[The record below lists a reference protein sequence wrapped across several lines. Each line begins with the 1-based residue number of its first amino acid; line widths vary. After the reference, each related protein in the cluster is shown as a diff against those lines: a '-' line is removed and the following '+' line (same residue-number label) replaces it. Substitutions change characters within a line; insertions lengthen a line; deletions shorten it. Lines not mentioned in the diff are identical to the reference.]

1 MKKTTY
7 RLRNWSQYTN
17 ALKQRGS
24 ITFHFAPDVAQ
35 GWMSQHKTGRKGASP
50 TYADQ
55 AIAACLSVKIVF
67 GLPLRQT
74 QGFVQSV
81 LRLLDLSH
89 LPTPDY
95 STLCRRQ
102 KDLSVP
108 LSHSRSPREP
118 IHVVV
123 DSTGLKVFGEG
134 EWQVKKHGASKRR
147 TWRKLHLGVDEA
159 TGEIVAVVTTEAD
172 VADGTAFPR
181 VLAQVEPPLRQCSCD
196 GAYDWWQIWEA
207 IEARGAKAT
216 IPPRSGAVIR
226 QHGNCAASP
235 LPRDEVLRAIRRS
248 GLRRWKQ
255 ESGYSRRS
263 LAETAMMRQKVL
275 FGSGLWSRSLARQSF
290 ARAPIGGMLSALRG
304 VEPLYHIGNARQLP
318 CGGGDVRD
326 RPSKPGEDHLP
337 QSFMQQSPF

>member
-1 MKKTTY
+1 
-7 RLRNWSQYTN
+7 
-17 ALKQRGS
+17 
-24 ITFHFAPDVAQ
+24 
-35 GWMSQHKTGRKGASP
+35 
-50 TYADQ
+50 
-55 AIAACLSVKIVF
+55 
-67 GLPLRQT
+67 
-74 QGFVQSV
+74 
-81 LRLLDLSH
+81 
-89 LPTPDY
+89 
-95 STLCRRQ
+95 
-102 KDLSVP
+102 
-108 LSHSRSPREP
+108 
-118 IHVVV
+118 
-123 DSTGLKVFGEG
+123 LKVFGEG

-255 ESGYSRRS
+255 ESGYSRPS

-337 QSFMQQSPF
+337 QSFMQQSHGSI

>member
-1 MKKTTY
+1 MKQPTTY
-7 RLRNWSQYTN
+7 RLRNWNQYTN

-24 ITFHFAPDVAQ
+24 ITFHFADEVTQ
-35 GWMSQHKTGRKGASP
+35 GWLNPDKTGKPGASN
-50 TYADQ
+50 TYSEQ

-67 GLPLRQT
+67 GLPLRQA

-81 LRLLDLSH
+81 LGLLGLD

-108 LSHSRSPREP
+108 LPRSLSRDEP
-118 IHVVV
+118 IHVVI

-134 EWQVKKHGASKRR
+134 EWKVKKQGASKRR

-159 TGEIVAVVTTEAD
+159 TGEIVAVVTTEAS
-172 VADGTAFPR
+172 VADGSAFPE
-181 VLAQVEPPLRQCSCD
+181 VLAQVEAPLSQCSCD
-196 GAYDWWQIWEA
+196 GAYDWWEIWHA
-207 IEARGAKAT
+207 IAARGAIAT
-216 IPPRSGAVIR
+216 IPPRAGAVIH
-226 QHGNCAASP
+226 QHGNCKATPP
-235 LPRDEVLRAIRRS
+235 LPRDEALRAIRRG

-275 FGSGLWSRSLARQSF
+275 FGAGLWSRSLARQSVECRLRCAVLNRF
-290 ARAPIGGMLSALRG
+290 TGLGMPDSYP
-304 VEPLYHIGNARQLP
+304 VEL
-318 CGGGDVRD
+318 D
-326 RPSKPGEDHLP
+326 
-337 QSFMQQSPF
+337 

>member
-1 MKKTTY
+1 MLSAALLHEWKQRSGRQDGMTVRVWCQQRVVETAAQADRRYLQGIPTMKKTTY

-108 LSHSRSPREP
+108 LSHSRSP
-118 IHVVV
+118 V
-123 DSTGLKVFGEG
+123 
-134 EWQVKKHGASKRR
+134 
-147 TWRKLHLGVDEA
+147 
-159 TGEIVAVVTTEAD
+159 
-172 VADGTAFPR
+172 
-181 VLAQVEPPLRQCSCD
+181 
-196 GAYDWWQIWEA
+196 
-207 IEARGAKAT
+207 
-216 IPPRSGAVIR
+216 
-226 QHGNCAASP
+226 
-235 LPRDEVLRAIRRS
+235 
-248 GLRRWKQ
+248 
-255 ESGYSRRS
+255 
-263 LAETAMMRQKVL
+263 
-275 FGSGLWSRSLARQSF
+275 SRSMWWLT
-290 ARAPIGGMLSALRG
+290 
-304 VEPLYHIGNARQLP
+304 
-318 CGGGDVRD
+318 
-326 RPSKPGEDHLP
+326 
-337 QSFMQQSPF
+337 QQA